1 MTITVRTTDK
11 GRHIVETDGYDE
23 GWQSLIQGAIACKVS
38 LSASVQLQED
48 DVGWSGID
56 AETGM
61 REPLPIL
68 LEKAERHILPGA
80 RVLQF
85 RRIQ

>member
-1 MTITVRTTDK
+1 MSVSVRTTDK

-23 GWQSLIQGAIACKVS
+23 QSQALIQGAIVCKVS
-38 LSASVQLQED
+38 LPTSVQLQED

-68 LEKAERHILPGA
+68 LEKAERHILPGV